1 MQDRDES
8 HEHMHASQLTAQ
20 SFKLTITSSKLKG
33 MGILEST
40 DLLLNQRGSL
50 FCTDKQMEAI

>member
-1 MQDRDES
+1 
-8 HEHMHASQLTAQ
+8 MHASQLTAQ

-40 DLLLNQRGSL
+40 DLLLNQR
-50 FCTDKQMEAI
+50 T